1 MSHKGNF
8 LSRVAGIFF
17 FLIPEEKCQE
27 TVAKEDESGQV
38 ILMSNL
44 ALLWQKLRWWYVL
57 WSL

>member
-17 FLIPEEKCQE
+17 FFLIPEEKCQD

-44 ALLWQKLRWWYVL
+44 ALLWQKLRW
-57 WSL
+57 

>member
-8 LSRVAGIFF
+8 FSRVAGIFF

-44 ALLWQKLRWWYVL
+44 ALLWQKLRW
-57 WSL
+57 